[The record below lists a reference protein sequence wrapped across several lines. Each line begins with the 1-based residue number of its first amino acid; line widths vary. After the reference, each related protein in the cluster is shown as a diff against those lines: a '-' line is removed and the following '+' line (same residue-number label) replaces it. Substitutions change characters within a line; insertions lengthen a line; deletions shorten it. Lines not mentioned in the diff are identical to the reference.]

1 MMEKTI
7 VMSLGGSVIVPDKI
21 DVDFL
26 KKFKKTINEYSDKG
40 YKFVI
45 ICGGGKIARDYQKAA
60 SQISKQSNDYLDWLG
75 IHATKINAWLMK
87 AVFGKDAEKM
97 IVDDPRKKVSFTR
110 KVLIAGG
117 WKPGWS
123 TDYDAVLLAKNI
135 GVKTIINMSNI
146 DYLYNKDP
154 KKYPDAKKIKN
165 ISWKEYKKISGNKW
179 KAGLNAPFDPI
190 AAKEAEKSN
199 LRVFIIGKDLKNFE
213 KLLQNKKFDGTT
225 IE

>member
-1 MMEKTI
+1 MKTI

-21 DVDFL
+21 DVSFL
-26 KKFKKTINEYSDKG
+26 KNFKKTIGKYTAKG

-60 SQISKQSNDYLDWLG
+60 SQIAKQSNDYLDWLG
-75 IHATKINAWLMK
+75 IHATKMNAWLMK
-87 AVFGKDAEKM
+87 SVFGKDAEKL
-97 IVDDPRKKVSFTR
+97 IVDDPRKKVRFTR
-110 KVLIAGG
+110 NILIAGG

-165 ISWKEYKKISGNKW
+165 ISWKQYRKISENKW
-179 KAGLNAPFDPI
+179 KAGLNAPFDPV
-190 AAKEAEKSN
+190 AAKEAEKSK
-199 LRVFIIGKDLKNFE
+199 LKVFIIGKNFGNFE
-213 KLLQNKKFDGTT
+213 DLLQNKKFKGTT
-225 IE
+225 IK

>member
-1 MMEKTI
+1 MKTI

-21 DVDFL
+21 DVSFL
-26 KKFKKTINEYSDKG
+26 KNFKKTIGKYTAKG

-60 SQISKQSNDYLDWLG
+60 SQIAKQSNDYLDWLG
-75 IHATKINAWLMK
+75 VHATKMNAWLMK
-87 AVFGKDAEKM
+87 AVFGKDAEKL
-97 IVDDPRKKVSFTR
+97 IVDDPRKKVRFTR
-110 KVLIAGG
+110 NILIAGG

-165 ISWKEYKKISGNKW
+165 ISWKQYRKISENKW
-179 KAGLNAPFDPI
+179 KAGLNAPFDPV
-190 AAKEAEKSN
+190 AAKEAEKSK
-199 LRVFIIGKDLKNFE
+199 LKVFIIGKNFGNFE
-213 KLLQNKKFDGTT
+213 DLLQNKKFKGTT
-225 IE
+225 IK